1 MCKLLVK
8 QLRVITG
15 STKAASQIYSPFD
28 GGGGEHQSVGSISL
42 FFNCAAVACY
52 GVLMEISS
60 RLLRDRV

>member
-1 MCKLLVK
+1 MRKLLVK
-8 QLRVITG
+8 QLRVITR

-28 GGGGEHQSVGSISL
+28 GGGEHQSVGSISL